1 MSKPLQLF
9 QRAEVRLA
17 LAAGIS
23 NGFAVISGLPF
34 AYYAPLSVLAA
45 MGTNYGSTLEL
56 GRQRLLGTLLG
67 AVVLLVCF
75 EGLRDVPLPLGI
87 AIALGSQRLLGGLL
101 RLEVGY
107 KVGGLVIVMGWL
119 AHNEQF
125 GAWIPLR
132 LFWSVVGILV
142 SLLSMELLWPS
153 SAVLEGWQQWSTLC
167 GQLAQALR
175 RVAARTAGQQPQ
187 ALAAARSLRAALM
200 ALRTDL
206 PAVRR
211 ELGGSANDHPVLA
224 LVACLDESCSRLIG
238 LLLGLQRAHAEG
250 TSPALQSLRH
260 AEATLM
266 DAVAGRLELWSEA
279 LARTPARRSRAVP
292 RLPAAPFVPPDAW
305 LKAEALLA
313 DPAINQAGL
322 EQLERLAGRQQLCR
336 QLIDALHRSERQ
348 WQRCSQ

>member
-119 AHNEQF
+119 AHNDQF

-132 LFWSVVGILV
+132 LFWSVLGIIV

-153 SAVLEGWQQWSTLC
+153 SGVLEGWQQWSTLC
-167 GQLAQALR
+167 GQLAQALGQ
-175 RVAARTAGQQPQ
+175 VAA
-187 ALAAARSLRAALM
+187 
-200 ALRTDL
+200 
-206 PAVRR
+206 
-211 ELGGSANDHPVLA
+211 
-224 LVACLDESCSRLIG
+224 
-238 LLLGLQRAHAEG
+238 LLGQLLFEHRQIQVHQHLPLPHPLTRGHVDGLDLATGAGIEHPGVVRVDQHPHAHDFG
-250 TSPALQSLRH
+250 GHGP
-260 AEATLM
+260 
-266 DAVAGRLELWSEA
+266 
-279 LARTPARRSRAVP
+279 
-292 RLPAAPFVPPDAW
+292 
-305 LKAEALLA
+305 
-313 DPAINQAGL
+313 
-322 EQLERLAGRQQLCR
+322 
-336 QLIDALHRSERQ
+336 
-348 WQRCSQ
+348 